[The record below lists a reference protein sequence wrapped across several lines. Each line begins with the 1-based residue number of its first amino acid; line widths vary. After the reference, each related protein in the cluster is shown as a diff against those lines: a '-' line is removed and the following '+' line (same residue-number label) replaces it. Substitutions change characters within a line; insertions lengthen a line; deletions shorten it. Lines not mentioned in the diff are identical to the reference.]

1 MFRLCFTGW
10 NKRVNIFAVK
20 QGFNRIQTLD
30 LCATSLLLHR
40 VSLNE
45 ATCWKQFYLSGGNFL
60 SFIPLGRHMLRHREI
75 LQVNGL
81 PKRSNASWRVEEA
94 YYSGV
99 TRANHVAAYRA
110 IEFDIYPAA
119 LHKHVPNSG
128 WNVSRGK
135 ITRTVQA
142 SQTAPRQCRATL
154 RPGIIW
160 IGQLAT
166 LQPVN

>member
-1 MFRLCFTGW
+1 MFHLCFTGW

-45 ATCWKQFYLSGGNFL
+45 ATRWKQFNLSGGNFL

-75 LQVNGL
+75 LPVKGL
-81 PKRSNASWRVEEA
+81 PKRSNASLRVEEA
-94 YYSGV
+94 YYSSV

-110 IEFDIYPAA
+110 TEFDIYRAA
-119 LHKHVPNSG
+119 LHKHIPNSG

-135 ITRTVQA
+135 ITRTVRA
-142 SQTAPRQCRATL
+142 SQPTPRQCRATL
-154 RPGIIW
+154 RLG
-160 IGQLAT
+160 
-166 LQPVN
+166 